1 MTDSQSENK
10 NHSNPRIIAIA
21 GGKGGVGKSVLSAS
35 LAAGLARLQ
44 RDTVLID
51 ADLGGANLHT
61 VMGVPNPEMTISEI
75 LGSSADIDDILVQH
89 PRIDNLRM
97 LFGASGSFGIAN
109 LKYSQKQKFI
119 RTVRKIEA
127 DYIVLDLGAGTS
139 YNVLD
144 LFLAADHGMIVVN
157 PDPLSVL
164 EGYNFVKQATYRS
177 MLTRLKKHAQALEV
191 VQAAAKKEV
200 FKESALMDDLVSE
213 VAALSQ
219 ESADVMRK
227 VLSHFRPMLLLN
239 RAEEK
244 EDEATGL
251 AVQTAALELLSVN
264 MEYLGFIHADETV
277 PESVK
282 AGLPF
287 IVHDPSAAASRDL
300 ADIIIIRIL
309 HRGKVAA
316 IMKKYAMRRKTD
328 NGTPVDE
335 NTVYCSIQCL
345 YWEDCPYK
353 EGGLPCKMQHLVSIR
368 GFQR

>member
-1 MTDSQSENK
+1 MNESHPTQQDYP
-10 NHSNPRIIAIA
+10 NPRIIAIA

-44 RDTVLID
+44 RNTVLID

-61 VMGVPNPEMTISEI
+61 VLGVNTPEKTLANI
-75 LGSSADIDDILVQH
+75 LENNAAIDEVLLDH
-89 PRIDNLRM
+89 PRIENLRM

-109 LKYSQKQKFI
+109 LKYARKQKFI
-119 RTVRKIEA
+119 RRIHDIEA
-127 DYIVLDLGAGTS
+127 DFVVLDLGAGTS

-144 LFLAADHGMIVVN
+144 LFLAADHGIIVVN

-164 EGYNFVKQATYRS
+164 EGYNFVKQATYRRI
-177 MLTRLKKHAQALEV
+177 LTRLKKHPEALEIV
-191 VQAAAKKEV
+191 KAAAKKEI
-200 FKESALMDDLVSE
+200 FKESDIMDDLVDR
-213 VAALSQ
+213 VAAVSQ
-219 ESADVMRK
+219 ASADLMRK
-227 VLSHFRPMLLLN
+227 TVSQFRPMLLLN

-264 MEYLGFIHADETV
+264 MEYLGFIHADQTV
-277 PESVK
+277 PESVE

-287 IVHDPSAAASRDL
+287 IIHDPAAPASRDL

-309 HRGKVAA
+309 HRGKVGA
-316 IMKKYAMRRKTD
+316 IMKKYALRRRPDT
-328 NGTPVDE
+328 GPPLDE
-335 NTVYCSIQCL
+335 NTIYCSLRCL
-345 YWEDCPYK
+345 YWEECAFK

-368 GFQR
+368 GFQK

>member
-1 MTDSQSENK
+1 MNESQPIPQDSP
-10 NHSNPRIIAIA
+10 NPRIIAIA
-21 GGKGGVGKSVLSAS
+21 GGKGGVGKSVVAAS

-44 RDTVLID
+44 RDTVLVD

-61 VMGVPNPEMTISEI
+61 VMGVGAPETTITDIIE
-75 LGSSADIDDILVQH
+75 GNADTDAVLVRH
-89 PRIDNLRM
+89 PRIENLRM
-97 LFGASGSFGIAN
+97 LFGAGGSFGIAN
-109 LKYSQKQKFI
+109 LKYGQKQKFI
-119 RTVRKIEA
+119 RHIRDIRA
-127 DYIVLDLGAGTS
+127 DYVILDLGAGTS

-144 LFLAADHGMIVVN
+144 LFLIADHGMIVVN

-164 EGYNFVKQATYRS
+164 EGYNFVKQATYR
-177 MLTRLKKHAQALEV
+177 RIIAALKKHPAALGIMQE
-191 VQAAAKKEV
+191 AAKKEV
-200 FKESALMDDLVSE
+200 FKESDIMDDLIAR
-213 VAALSQ
+213 VAAVQQ
-219 ESADVMRK
+219 ESADLIRK
-227 VLSHFRPMLLLN
+227 TVSQFRPMLLLN

-316 IMKKYAMRRKTD
+316 IMKKYAMRRKAD

-368 GFQR
+368 GFQK